1 MSVASPEAA
10 ALAGLQAR
18 FPELPLDCGRPGDPG
33 IVERGA
39 WADWVGQETTPD
51 QLRIERYIDRY
62 DLTGRAILHIGCGN
76 SGLAARFAPRAR
88 SIVGTTVTPEEL
100 RHGRE
105 WIERSGTAN
114 YRVLLHNKYL
124 GREGMTDERFDFI
137 VDNNP
142 STFACCLIHFA
153 RMMEFY
159 AGALAP
165 GGQIVTDRLG
175 LGWSMAHSDPRWGF
189 DAADIAAFGRMF
201 SLQTHAVGAD
211 IIVLAHGAPPRPPLR
226 GWVAHGMRGL
236 GRRLKLRSRRPQPG

>member
-1 MSVASPEAA
+1 MTIPASHASIVLRLWLTTRARPKHVHGAGRFVEDQQVGLAQQGA
-10 ALAGLQAR
+10 CDADALA
-18 FPELPLDCGRPGDPG
+18 
-33 IVERGA
+33 
-39 WADWVGQETTPD
+39 
-51 QLRIERYIDRY
+51 
-62 DLTGRAILHIGCGN
+62 
-76 SGLAARFAPRAR
+76 LAAREPRSRSADPRLVGAAR
-88 SIVGTTVTPEEL
+88 MELLDATGL

-142 STFACCLIHFA
+142 STFGCCLTHFA

-175 LGWSMAHSDPRWGF
+175 LGWAMAHSNPRWAF
-189 DAADIAAFGRMF
+189 DAADIAAFGRLF

-211 IIVLAHGAPPRPPLR
+211 IIVLAHGAPPRPPLKGR
-226 GWVAHGMRGL
+226 VAHGLRSL
-236 GRRLKLRSRRPQPG
+236 ARRLKLRSRRPQPG